1 MPESRESTGFLGFSL
16 GLSGKQL
23 LPTTSVF
30 IRVARSIALYKLS
43 RSFGW
48 RSSFWLIWH
57 GSSVRGS
64 EHVDLPAPRLI
75 IAIDGP
81 VGSGK
86 STLARRV
93 AEMLGYVYID
103 TGAMYRAVA
112 LKAVRRGMAIDVAHA
127 DPLEALAHET
137 RIDLRA
143 VDGRQQVFL
152 DGEDVTGAIRTPDV
166 AQAASKI
173 AVIPGVRHVLVA
185 EQRRAGHQGGV
196 VMEGRDI
203 GSVVFPDSQ
212 LKIFLTAS
220 PETRA
225 ERRWREHQQKGDKI
239 DLARTLE
246 EIYERDRRDQERES
260 SPLVR
265 AKDAVVV
272 DSTAMEPEE
281 VARLVVMLAR
291 EQAQENPKLEN
302 RNSKFA
308 TRNSQMPP
316 KTDPP

>member
-1 MPESRESTGFLGFSL
+1 L
-16 GLSGKQL
+16 K
-23 LPTTSVF
+23 
-30 IRVARSIALYKLS
+30 K
-43 RSFGW
+43 
-48 RSSFWLIWH
+48 
-57 GSSVRGS
+57 
-64 EHVDLPAPRLI
+64 LI

-103 TGAMYRAVA
+103 TGAMYRAIA
-112 LKAVRRGMAIDVAHA
+112 LKALRRGIAIDPEHA
-127 DPLEALAHET
+127 DALEALARET
-137 RIDLRA
+137 HIDLRPQ
-143 VDGRQQVFL
+143 DGWQQILL
-152 DGEDVTGAIRTPDV
+152 DGMDVTAAIRTPEA

-185 EQRRAGHQGGV
+185 EQRRAGQQGGV

-203 GSVVFPDSQ
+203 GSVVFPDAQ

-220 PETRA
+220 PEVRS
-225 ERRWREHQQKGDKI
+225 ERRWREHRKKGEAI
-239 DLARTLE
+239 DLARTLD
-246 EIYERDRRDQERES
+246 EIHERDRRDQGRTT

-265 AKDAVVV
+265 AADAVVI

-291 EQAQENPKLEN
+291 ERTVGQQAQ
-302 RNSKFA
+302 S
-308 TRNSQMPP
+308 
-316 KTDPP
+316 